1 MILTDEDLR
10 IGDNIVDIDTH
21 LFDGNDINDDG
32 ENNEFNVNIDVL
44 EGSKKKLNEYMA
56 GIMIEFINLIG
67 IDKKSISYSQMTLR
81 EHITRAKDNEKD
93 DIVEEIGELEIEERA
108 VERLF
113 MMHKIGKWKTTKTT
127 YIHDNAAYDLEI
139 EQLEKREAR
148 RAKLTEEGVSSS
160 NLDIIADEEEAR
172 ELREAEIDAEEYS
185 LDDIPEDD
193 DFGDLF
199 DD

>member
-1 MILTDEDLR
+1 M
-10 IGDNIVDIDTH
+10 
-21 LFDGNDINDDG
+21 
-32 ENNEFNVNIDVL
+32 
-44 EGSKKKLNEYMA
+44 
-56 GIMIEFINLIG
+56 
-67 IDKKSISYSQMTLR
+67 
-81 EHITRAKDNEKD
+81 
-93 DIVEEIGELEIEERA
+93 
-108 VERLF
+108 
-113 MMHKIGKWKTTKTT
+113 
-127 YIHDNAAYDLEI
+127 
-139 EQLEKREAR
+139 EKREAR